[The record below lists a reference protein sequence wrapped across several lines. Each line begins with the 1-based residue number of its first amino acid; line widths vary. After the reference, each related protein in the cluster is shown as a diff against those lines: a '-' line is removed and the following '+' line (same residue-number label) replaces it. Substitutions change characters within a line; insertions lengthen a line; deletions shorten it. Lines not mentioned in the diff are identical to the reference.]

1 MNIPQLRKTLFVA
14 SYAPPSL
21 AGAPRFM
28 ANLLQTFPPESY
40 IILTSF
46 YNIDNISAKIGT
58 WLPGEYIFY
67 DNYTATKDIRQKQ
80 EIQPSEKITNPTVR
94 LKKYLRHTFLF
105 PMWVKAPLSATVKMD
120 LVAKLKRFLKRNN
133 FVKTL
138 LGMPLILGQI
148 PLIIKQGIKVVKER
162 NIEVMVGFSDYGPS
176 MVSTYYIHKATNVPF
191 CIYLFDIYK
200 GNLFPMT
207 GNILAAIFEP
217 KLLRKAE
224 KIIVTNKGTKEFYRR
239 RYGNQ
244 IADKIEIIHNST
256 DPEPYLKLQT
266 PIVPHQ
272 PPYTILF
279 TGNAYWAQIDSIKN
293 LIKAIDGLADLD
305 IRFKIYSSNP
315 PSYLKTVGINSP
327 KIEFSV
333 APGNE
338 MPAIQSQADILF
350 LPLAWHTKSPDVI
363 NTATPGKLTDYLTAG
378 RPILIHAPKSSYL
391 VKYAK
396 ENDFAVVVDEESV
409 PALQTAIRQLISNQ
423 ELAQRIVTNA
433 QKTFFKNHDV
443 NRNAAIFKSLLTK
456 Q

>member
-14 SYAPPSL
+14 TYAPPLL

-28 ANLLQTFPPESY
+28 ANLLQTFPPKSY

-67 DNYTATKDIRQKQ
+67 DNPIATKETRQQQGIK
-80 EIQPSEKITNPTVR
+80 PSEMITNPIVR

-105 PMWVKAPLSATVKMD
+105 PMWVKAPLSAAVKMD

-148 PLIIKQGIKVVKER
+148 PLIIKQGIRVVKER
-162 NIEVMVGFSDYGPS
+162 NIEVIVGFSDYGPS

-224 KIIVTNKGTKEFYRR
+224 RIIVTNKGTKEFYRR
-239 RYGNQ
+239 RYGNR
-244 IADKIEIIHNST
+244 IADKIKIIHNST
-256 DPEPYLKLQT
+256 DSEPYLKLQT
-266 PIVPHQ
+266 SITPHQ

-279 TGNAYWAQIDSIKN
+279 TGNIYWAQISSIKN
-293 LIKAIDGLADLD
+293 LIKAIEKMTDLD
-305 IRFKIYSSNP
+305 VRFKIYSSNP
-315 PSYLKTVGINSP
+315 LSYLKSIGINSS
-327 KIEFSV
+327 KIELNV

-350 LPLAWHTKSPDVI
+350 LPLSWHTKSPDVI
-363 NTATPGKLTDYLTAG
+363 NTATPGKLTDYLIAG
-378 RPILIHAPKSSYL
+378 KPILIHAPKSSYL
-391 VKYAK
+391 VKYAR
-396 ENDFAVVVDEESV
+396 ENDFAVVVDKENIL
-409 PALQTAIRQLISNQ
+409 ALQTAIRQLVSNQ

-443 NRNAAIFKSLLTK
+443 NYNAAIFRSLLK
-456 Q
+456 R